1 MIEND
6 LRYWVKL
13 LEGKEKLELSKLSFS
28 KTALAPIISKK
39 TIDIHYDVLTKA
51 YFEKAEKTGDTFQI
65 AGALLHDLYWKNLQ
79 PQKAA
84 GSKKPLGQTAE
95 LIDNKFGS
103 FNEFKKEFEEQATTI
118 QGNGWCVLTRTG
130 RILQIPNHKKRDDI
144 ILIID
149 MWEHAYFLDHGADKK
164 KYLNLIWKIINWG
177 EVETR
182 LD

>member
-1 MIEND
+1 MIESE
-6 LRYWVKL
+6 LRYWAIL
-13 LEGKEKLELSKLSFS
+13 LETTEKMKMTKLSFA

-39 TIDIHYDVLTKA
+39 SIDIHYDILTKA
-51 YFEKAEKTGDTFQI
+51 YFEKANKTGDAFQV
-65 AGALLHDLYWKNLQ
+65 AGAFLHDLYWKNLQ
-79 PQKAA
+79 PQKGN
-84 GSKKPLGQTAE
+84 GSKKPLGLAAK

-103 FNEFKKEFEEQATTI
+103 FREFKKEFEELATTI

-164 KYLNLIWKIINWG
+164 KYLTGIWKIINWG